1 MEDCR
6 PKAAIEL
13 REAEVVRDISPN
25 DRMVTPRHP
34 DAYFLWG
41 DSAIRCIS
49 LATKAVGKETVRNIL
64 DFPCGHGRVL
74 RSLKAAFPHA
84 RLTACDIDRDGVDFC
99 SSTFGATGV
108 YSSDELDE
116 VQLGGD
122 LDLIWVGSLF
132 THLPNERWEP
142 FFAFLIKHLAPDGLM
157 VFTAHGPWYAEQIR
171 KDQSPL
177 GGVSRGD
184 QLEMLRG
191 YDESGFGFASNP
203 GRDDYGLSLSS
214 PAAVMGRL
222 HGFGL
227 RLVLYLE
234 RGWRGHQDVVAY
246 QHGYST
252 PDA

>member
-1 MEDCR
+1 M
-6 PKAAIEL
+6 
-13 REAEVVRDISPN
+13 EVVREISPN

-34 DAYFLWG
+34 DAYFLVG
-41 DSAIRCIS
+41 DAAIRCVR
-49 LATKAVGKETVRNIL
+49 LGMKAVGKETVHSIL

-74 RSLKAAFPHA
+74 RSLKATFPDA

-99 SSTFGATGV
+99 SSTFGARGV
-108 YSSDELDE
+108 YSSDDLSE

-122 LDLIWVGSLF
+122 FDLIWVGSLF
-132 THLPNERWEP
+132 THLPIERWES
-142 FFAFLIKHLAPDGLM
+142 FFAFLIEHLARDGLM
-157 VFTAHGPWYAEQIR
+157 VFTVHGPWYAEQIR

-177 GGVSRGD
+177 GGVSREE

-191 YDESGFGFASNP
+191 YDESGFGFTSFP
-203 GRDDYGLSLSS
+203 GRDAYGLSLSS
-214 PAAVMGRL
+214 PAAVTGAL

-234 RGWRGHQDVVAY
+234 RGWRGNQDVVAY